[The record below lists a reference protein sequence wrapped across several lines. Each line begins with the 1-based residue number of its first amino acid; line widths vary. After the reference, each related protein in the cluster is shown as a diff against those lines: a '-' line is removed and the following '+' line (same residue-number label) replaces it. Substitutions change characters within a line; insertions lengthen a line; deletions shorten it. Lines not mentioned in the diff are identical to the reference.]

1 MKENNKKVGAIGE
14 KIAKEYLQKE
24 GYKILETN
32 FYCRFGEIDI
42 VAKNG
47 DEIVFVEVKTRKQ
60 IRYGNGAESVNYYKK
75 NHIYKVAEF
84 YTYIYQL
91 YENPISFDV
100 IEVYLFDDQETR
112 VAHMKSAI
120 IENPYKTFLNRG

>member
-14 KIAKEYLQKE
+14 KIAMQYLQKE
-24 GYKILETN
+24 GYEILETN
-32 FYCRFGEIDI
+32 FYCRFGEVDI
-42 VAKNG
+42 VAQKGN
-47 DEIVFVEVKTRKQ
+47 EIIFVEVKTRKQ

-91 YENPISFDV
+91 YERPISFDV
-100 IEVYLFDDQETR
+100 IEVYLFDDKETR
-112 VAHMKSAI
+112 VAHMKNAI
-120 IENPYKTFLNRG
+120 IENPYKAFLNRG